1 MTDLNESIIDLST
14 IESQTVVS
22 EDGKTAIKYKVVAEV
37 INLEELR
44 QEKKDLE
51 EQLEMPE
58 PSDKELI
65 EEGKAYHPYYQQDWM
80 INRLIEVNKILGVK

>member
-22 EDGKTAIKYKVVAEV
+22 EDGKTSIKYRVVAEV

-80 INRLIEVNKILGVK
+80 INRLIEVNKILEVK